1 MQVLILKGISDST
14 HGESS
19 VGVTPLSRVFAY
31 EWQAKDLRDREFV
44 RVASKG
50 LREWHFCASAQDG
63 MRIGALEMQG
73 VGGPNVCAEAASRAA
88 LRKWRSVSTITTYF
102 SQRADRRKLYERTKK
117 SPCTPRVD
125 REAEGRLTAM
135 GSSCSVIQL
144 FSKDQ
149 YLVPVVVLS
158 FA

>member
-1 MQVLILKGISDST
+1 VGKQRALSLTILD
-14 HGESS
+14 
-19 VGVTPLSRVFAY
+19 V
-31 EWQAKDLRDREFV
+31 WQAKRLRADFSDV
-44 RVASKG
+44 WQGKG
-50 LREWHFCASAQDG
+50 LDSEKEVEERKIWDAKSG
-63 MRIGALEMQG
+63 KRT
-73 VGGPNVCAEAASRAA
+73 EAVA
-88 LRKWRSVSTITTYF
+88 WRTTITAHFTPGGEE
-102 SQRADRRKLYERTKK
+102 AKLYGGTKK

-149 YLVPVVVLS
+149 YLDPVVVLS